1 MMMSPDGPAG
11 VFTHGR
17 GPDAASPARRRFRA
31 RGLTLLEV
39 LLALTILSLAG
50 LIIYGGLS
58 TSLTSWSAGLV
69 EGRRSQVARIALDRM
84 TQQLKSLVPAV
95 MKEKG
100 QPRAVFEAGDTH
112 LRFVTL
118 LPVGGS
124 SLAQVSYSLEERG
137 EGKSLVYR
145 EYPWPD
151 KGFFEGGEPVREEV
165 LPEITGLKVV
175 TRAPEEEN
183 DDDSILR
190 RVIPGQQGEEAL
202 FPVEVRIELVAA
214 GQGAEGDRTFR
225 ADVPV
230 LATKVGGGVG
240 FQGGRSF

>member
-1 MMMSPDGPAG
+1 MTMSPDGL
-11 VFTHGR
+11 R
-17 GPDAASPARRRFRA
+17 GASPQSRSPDAAVPGGRRFGA
-31 RGLTLLEV
+31 AGLTLLEV

-50 LIIYGGLS
+50 MIIYGGLS

-100 QPRAVFEAGDTH
+100 KPRAVFEAGENS

-151 KGFFEGGEPVREEV
+151 KGFFEEGEPLREEV

-175 TRAPEEEN
+175 PRAPEEK
-183 DDDSILR
+183 DDVGSVLR
-190 RVIPGQQGEEAL
+190 RAAPGQQGEEAL
-202 FPVEVRIELVAA
+202 FPVEVRIELVMA
-214 GQGAEGDRTFR
+214 GEGAGEGRTFT

-230 LATKVGGGVG
+230 LAAEVERDAG